1 MAYYNGN
8 HRMVQRQPMMTCPNQ
23 AQNRQSSSGYGRN
36 TASAQP
42 CCNQNADTPH
52 QDMPNAAEKKCMMQP
67 RITPADGVA
76 QSCVMPSPYCPV
88 AMAYVPFQAFEELF
102 EESKAFMIGTAFP
115 SLFKPFV
122 RGGRCR

>member
-67 RITPADGVA
+67 RITPADGASLWPAHILQCKLRYLLAVA
-76 QSCVMPSPYCPV
+76 AAS
-88 AMAYVPFQAFEELF
+88 MAL
-102 EESKAFMIGTAFP
+102 GN
-115 SLFKPFV
+115 
-122 RGGRCR
+122 GGV

>member
-76 QSCVMPSPYCPV
+76 
-88 AMAYVPFQAFEELF
+88 MAYVPFQAFEELF

-115 SLFKPFV
+115 SLFKPFM